1 MLRLAFSFLLIFSF
15 AHAINAQITLDPQ
28 RDSEQNVVIYAVNP
42 TKIPY
47 SLIINFSDLQNMTTS
62 GGGNTVAVASPGRSK
77 VATLKPTL
85 AGQGTNYRYSFSFAK
100 GNIYGKT
107 KVEPIYLIPV
117 ADGTAVTAHVNT
129 NISKAIKSDVDAEAY
144 VGVSFVFEEAT
155 TIVAPRKGVIAEM
168 KMDYRTESDNLAFAA
183 DENYIEIFHEDGT
196 LTRLKILK
204 AGSEKVQVG
213 DVVLPGQALAESA
226 GDKYQNGPH
235 VLMINF
241 KPVKADLDKFKYTY
255 FPVVFAAKE
264 GNLEIKE
271 STKLTAT
278 QPQEVV
284 TMELSK
290 KELKQLQESN

>member
-15 AHAINAQITLDPQ
+15 AQAVNAQITLDPQ

-42 TKIPY
+42 TKITY
-47 SLIINFSDLQNMTTS
+47 SLIISFSDLQNMTTS
-62 GGGNTVAVASPGRSK
+62 GGGNTVTAVSPGRSK

-117 ADGTAVTAHVNT
+117 ADGTA
-129 NISKAIKSDVDAEAY
+129 
-144 VGVSFVFEEAT
+144 
-155 TIVAPRKGVIAEM
+155 
-168 KMDYRTESDNLAFAA
+168 

-226 GDKYQNGPH
+226 GDHYQNGPH

-241 KPVKADLDKFKYTY
+241 KPVKADLDKFKYAY

-290 KELKQLQESN
+290 KGLKQIQESN